1 MPKKKKTSIK
11 SALRS
16 KIGEFD
22 RIDKAVNKHI
32 SDSDLLSEF
41 TISENR
47 KFMIAQAQTMAQQ
60 ERNRLIM
67 LESVD
72 RVFAAKD
79 EANHEF
85 LPKADERNSG
95 CNAPSG
101 QPTKAQLIASPSIS
115 EKTRSPSISEKTLI
129 RIMDQAGVERRLNDI
144 EPKMRRFWP
153 DEIDRMIVA
162 LEKGNFN
169 QHEELIKKFLRWAS
183 QPKH

>member
-32 SDSDLLSEF
+32 SDSDLLGEF

-47 KFMIAQAQTMAQQ
+47 KFMIAQAQTMVQQ
-60 ERNRLIM
+60 ERNRPIM

-79 EANHEF
+79 GANHEF

-101 QPTKAQLIASPSIS
+101 QPTKAQLVASPN
-115 EKTRSPSISEKTLI
+115 SISEKTLR
-129 RIMDQAGVERRLNDI
+129 RIMDQAGVERRLNGI

-153 DEIDRMIVA
+153 DEIDRMIAA

-169 QHEELIKKFLRWAS
+169 QSAELIKKFSRYGS
-183 QPKH
+183 HPKH

>member
-32 SDSDLLSEF
+32 SDSDLLGEF

-115 EKTRSPSISEKTLI
+115 EKTLI
-129 RIMDQAGVERRLNDI
+129 RIMDQAGVERRLNGI

-153 DEIDRMIVA
+153 DEIDRMIEA
-162 LEKGNFN
+162 LENGNFN
-169 QHEELIKKFLRWAS
+169 QHEDLIKKFSRWAS

>member
-1 MPKKKKTSIK
+1 M
-11 SALRS
+11 
-16 KIGEFD
+16 
-22 RIDKAVNKHI
+22 V
-32 SDSDLLSEF
+32 
-41 TISENR
+41 
-47 KFMIAQAQTMAQQ
+47 AQAERMAQQ
-60 ERNRLIM
+60 DHHRLQI
-67 LESVD
+67 LESTD
-72 RVFAAKD
+72 RMID
-79 EANHEF
+79 RSRGANHEF

-115 EKTRSPSISEKTLI
+115 EKTLI
-129 RIMDQAGVERRLNDI
+129 RIMDQAGVERRLNGI

>member
-32 SDSDLLSEF
+32 SDSDLLGEF

-47 KFMIAQAQTMAQQ
+47 KFMIAQAQTMVQQ
-60 ERNRLIM
+60 ERNRPIM

-115 EKTRSPSISEKTLI
+115 EKTLI
-129 RIMDQAGVERRLNDI
+129 RIMDQAGVERRLNGI

-153 DEIDRMIVA
+153 DEIDRMIEA

-169 QHEELIKKFLRWAS
+169 QHEELIKKFSRWAS